1 MFWLQIASNFVK
13 ILREGQT
20 PNQIAGGFALGAFV
34 GLTPMVTLQ
43 GCILWLVIL
52 ILDVN
57 LSAVFLSAA
66 LFGLLGV
73 LLDPMFHDL
82 GYYLLTDV
90 ESLVPLWTTFYNAPL
105 APLTRF
111 NNTIVLGS
119 LVGSFVLFV
128 PAFVSMKRFVAVY
141 RSTLGK
147 KLSTNKLYVAI
158 RRSTVV
164 RWYERV
170 RDFGGVS

>member
-1 MFWLQIASNFVK
+1 MFWFQIASNFLK

-43 GCILWLVIL
+43 GFVLWLVIL
-52 ILDVN
+52 VLDIN
-57 LSAVFLSAA
+57 LSAVFLSAT

-82 GYYLLTDV
+82 GYYLLTDA
-90 ESLVPLWTTFYNAPL
+90 EGLLPLWTGLYNVPL

-119 LVGSFVLFV
+119 FLGSLVLFL
-128 PAFVSMKRFVAVY
+128 PAFLSMKRFVAVY

-147 KLSTNKLYVAI
+147 RLSTSKLYVAV
-158 RRSTVV
+158 RRSTII
-164 RWYERV
+164 RWYEKI